1 MATKNIV
8 PRSGSEGQIGTT
20 SKKWLAHNAVTGSFT
35 RAVISGTGSFSSTVT
50 TDSASFATIKATDEI
65 QSTKNVLSPVHTFTS
80 SLDDSISIDSG
91 STALSV
97 TEALNVP
104 SGSNVNI
111 KDGGRL
117 IVVPPTFFI
126 Q

>member
-1 MATKNIV
+1 MSTKNIV
-8 PRSGSEGQIGTT
+8 PRSGSQGQIGTST
-20 SKKWLAHNAVTGSFT
+20 KKWLAHNAVTGSFT
-35 RAVISGTGSFSSTVT
+35 RVVMTTGSFSSTTT

-97 TEALNVP
+97 TDALNIP

>member
-1 MATKNIV
+1 MSTKNIV
-8 PRSGSEGQIGTT
+8 PRSGSQGKIGTT
-20 SKKWLAHNAVTGSFT
+20 SKKWLEHNAITGSFT
-35 RAVISGTGSFSSTVT
+35 RVVMTTGSFSSTTT

-97 TEALNVP
+97 TDALNVP

-126 Q
+126 QW